1 MQPVAQGLHKRPV
14 KYVLPVHWGTQVPIV
29 VFWYPAI
36 QFVQEAA
43 LVVEQ
48 PLHYGLHGRQLD
60 PDIIVTR
67 GHDAT
72 QEPLDKN

>member
-1 MQPVAQGLHKRPV
+1 M
-14 KYVLPVHWGTQVPIV
+14 V
-29 VFWYPAI
+29 VCWYPAI

-60 PDIIVTR
+60 PDVTVPA